1 MIAREDLKQ
10 IVMLSYLTD
19 EMLDK
24 LVPITELLRFD
35 QSEFIFRQG
44 EKAQRFYM
52 LRKGKVLLE
61 QRITDKITV
70 SLSAIKPSYSFGW
83 SAMLMNERYT
93 TDALCAEPC
102 EVFSFRQQKIM
113 ALLAQDH
120 SLGFIMY
127 QRLLNILKK
136 RFQVRTEQFVKT
148 IRHHPDISKLL

>member
-1 MIAREDLKQ
+1 MFTREDLKQ
-10 IVMLSYLTD
+10 IVMLRYLAD
-19 EMLDK
+19 DMIDK
-24 LVPITELLRFD
+24 LIPITELLRFD
-35 QSEFIFRQG
+35 SQECIFRQG
-44 EKAQRFYM
+44 EKAERFYM
-52 LRKGKVLLE
+52 LRRGKVLLE

-83 SAMLMNERYT
+83 SAMLMDECYT

-102 EVFSFRQQKIM
+102 EIFSFRQQKIM

-136 RFQVRTEQFVKT
+136 RYAARTEQFIKT
-148 IRHHPDISKLL
+148 IKHHPDISKLL